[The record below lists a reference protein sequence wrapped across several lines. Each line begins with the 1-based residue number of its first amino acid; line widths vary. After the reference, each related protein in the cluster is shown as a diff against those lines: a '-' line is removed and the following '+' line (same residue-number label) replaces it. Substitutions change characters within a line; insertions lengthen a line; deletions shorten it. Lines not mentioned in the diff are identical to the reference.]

1 MQSTGAGSHLSAA
14 LTQSQKCPSSFFSVT
29 ESEGLFH
36 HKYSILCDN
45 QGQKE
50 KKNGRRWSG
59 CEFRGKGNKLIFIK
73 YLFRDEQW
81 GGNLY
86 TFYILGKIKY
96 DIGQVTEFLFKKLP
110 VKCGCIKI

>member
-50 KKNGRRWSG
+50 KKMEEGDQDVNSEEREIS
-59 CEFRGKGNKLIFIK
+59 
-73 YLFRDEQW
+73 
-81 GGNLY
+81 
-86 TFYILGKIKY
+86 
-96 DIGQVTEFLFKKLP
+96 
-110 VKCGCIKI
+110 